1 MSERSCPVS
10 ASVGSVCPMG
20 NGAGGNGRARGCN
33 FASFSR
39 PEDVHSTFG
48 IPPGADVADFLR
60 QRERKAINELLYSDV
75 PSMPVIK
82 DMQNAQGTKSLDSL
96 NVNDQDLLAVALG
109 APARQVLLRAEEVGP
124 RTGWRDGYLSREHGF
139 CPPDADE
146 AASALAR
153 SPGRVWSDI
162 CERMPGCVAR
172 GRVRQSIAALP
183 HVEGTPDI
191 IPDKALWAALVS
203 LGMLCSIYRYE
214 ETHNG
219 TEGVNVSTR
228 SPTPNVE
235 MSDDYGDE
243 VKGIPKCIG
252 LAYVQISRRMGR
264 SIPHLTFYDQAS
276 YNIKVRDPTST
287 YPYIGRFDNTDLRWP
302 MFGVR
307 SEIAFLKGCA
317 DTSASFQH
325 GVDAIASCQEYV
337 MSKNKAG
344 LLRALIRL
352 KEILERMPNAFHSIS
367 LNPSSGENFV
377 SPPEW
382 VRWAKFSAPLSKRCP
397 ATSGLQFPPYL
408 VMDAFLGRTKYESF
422 LGEEGLHLRAW
433 LPSNWRAFIAAVE
446 YHYSIPD
453 FVNQSGDPRLM
464 GAFDGIVEAYT
475 GERGFMGTHRY
486 KVFGLLEIAGKTGRA
501 ETNGNSGSAEV
512 NAKPHEE
519 THKAFSD
526 AMKERLEPHRGNL
539 HLEPNEMRGSF
550 AECRYKSTVLSRS
563 LVDSDPERSI
573 ARVIIDIQDT
583 GITFQP
589 GDRLAIMPL
598 NSWLECAKV
607 AAALGLDIML
617 DSPVFL
623 DSQWN
628 RFADHLGSVSRTP
641 TPRLTVKDILRRG
654 HLAPLTKDLVMKLHT
669 LLRASSNTVLQILAT
684 TEWPVRA
691 SLGDLLQAA
700 VTDTPSKIWD
710 QAFDISGN
718 LSWLPEIVPLEVP
731 RTYSISNY
739 PDEML
744 PSTVELTV
752 SRSEYNLCPTLG
764 ETEPVVRYGVG
775 SGFLNPP
782 VSSQNEFIADD
793 EELLIGVSRPLAFQ
807 LPIDDAAPC
816 AFFAGG
822 SGIAPFR
829 SFWQSRAGRSVGK
842 NLLFLGVQSR
852 EKFCYENE
860 LREYVNAG
868 YMEVYTAFSRDS
880 RGLNY
885 DSYLRDL
892 VEKET
897 PPRYIDSLIVEQ
909 GAMVCDLV
917 MSKKQGGL
925 GGYLYVCG
933 SLSVFDSVMSGIR
946 KAIYNHRTA
955 SMESTNVIL
964 DTAFAERRFMLDV
977 FMSPKPLPCNI
988 PTILPS
994 QLAMHTGHRPNSRIR
1009 IAVHGSVYD
1018 VTDFC
1023 PMHPGGTMII
1033 QSNAGADCSKS
1044 FDLLA
1049 HSNNPEV
1056 SSLLNKYFIGHL
1068 TPKPNYRKCEEISML
1083 YDLWSDYLRTSV
1095 ETLVGDQFET
1105 RDFMDST
1112 NIWFQGSL
1120 FNMSGVR
1127 SFYQHQSRLLQ
1138 NGFSALFGAKLQ
1150 ELYLKLSF
1158 TLANSGA
1165 SSGQLP
1171 DVLGIIGRAK
1181 SSPDAMATSNEVS
1194 QIGKFTC
1201 DSETAR
1207 FHERGIIEY
1216 VKASVQLNLEL
1227 LEGIR
1232 EEACC
1237 GMDAFD
1243 TIMDLEVSSET
1254 QRLTSLS
1261 TFLLQLTERMAIRL
1275 EGFYSKLA
1283 QHSIYHPEMEHNP
1296 ARTRWNLVRRKVRD
1310 GSFFILTQN
1319 VAVNTGANYVPRRGQ
1334 EAVEFDH
1341 VITQIQHNISKAP
1354 IQVRKTME
1362 LTEQHIARGRT
1373 NPNGVSANESHENG
1387 HAMKRMSSFVNN
1399 NMRAIRRLS
1408 KLPAAGVSL
1417 EQLMNTYGHST
1428 TQAQDRYPAPMRN
1441 LTPNQSRSP
1450 SVSRERDPFDAHQF
1464 SKLNV
1469 RGRSTSNADSL
1480 TQGSGHSSHAS
1491 SSSHLDFHLP
1501 MAMSPALTPPSS
1513 APPSSASSPVSYTPA
1528 SAALPS
1534 MLNKMN
1540 RRKQSND
1547 MGPSLAGLPE
1557 NHMRKLM
1564 QSSAT
1569 AKANLNAPF
1578 VTANTQRDHHIRG
1591 TQNMQRAAVTSSGR
1605 GAPGVNQVNPQ
1616 KSSSQPPHRQGS
1628 HETGDSFLETSGAE
1642 QLTWNGEIT
1651 SMDYGPPNGQNGQ
1664 HMPSQNVSVASEH
1677 SSNHSTPL
1685 STDSQSCASATLSN
1699 RTIGTA
1705 ATSNQSPK
1713 DLGSPEQAGQ
1723 LVPDE
1728 DFNVI
1733 RDRWLYPYIEPS
1745 PLSYALREQSMFY
1758 ICRVFRT
1765 YPRMMARRER
1775 LPPMIHPMQASKE
1788 IPLPLKNCFSITRMW
1803 EGGAEEASSLVQ
1815 GTIEREMDRLFAEFR
1830 TYDEETLITA
1840 FQALVI
1846 YAIILL
1852 FPTPQKPTTNNLTL
1866 QTVVSLQ
1873 EVGYHVGQTGLMLRA
1888 EAAHVRPTWDA
1899 WILVNAKR
1907 RTMCALYCLEWI
1919 YAMLNKL
1926 PTFPCTELGFMP
1938 TVCSK
1943 ALWDARTKDEW
1954 EASYNCW
1961 LARWTVGGGYL
1972 MRELM
1977 AVQPGPELDQR
1988 TEMWLEEVDEF
1999 GMMYMSLV
2007 NATEVP
2013 GGAGGAELRPGH
2025 ASNEA

>member
-10 ASVGSVCPMG
+10 ASVGSACPMG
-20 NGAGGNGRARGCN
+20 NGAGERGRPRGCN
-33 FASFSR
+33 FASFGR
-39 PEDVHSTFG
+39 PEDLHSTFD
-48 IPPGADVADFLR
+48 IPSDANVTDFLR

-75 PSMPVIK
+75 PTMPAIK

-124 RTGWRDGYLSREHGF
+124 HTGWRDGYLSREYGF

-172 GRVRQSIAALP
+172 GRVRQSLAALP
-183 HVEGTPDI
+183 LVEGTPDI
-191 IPDKALWAALVS
+191 IPDRALWAALVS

-219 TEGVNVSTR
+219 TEGVNVSSR
-228 SPTPNVE
+228 SPTLDVE
-235 MSDDYGDE
+235 MSDDLGDE

-252 LAYVQISRRMGR
+252 LPYVQISRRMGR

-276 YNIKVRDPTST
+276 YNIKVRDPTSIH
-287 YPYIGRFDNTDLRWP
+287 PYIGRFDNTDLRWP

-307 SEIAFLKGCA
+307 SEISFLKGCA

-325 GVDAIASCQEYV
+325 GVDAIASCQEHV

-344 LLRALIRL
+344 LLRELIRL

-367 LNPSSGENFV
+367 LNPRSGDNFV

-408 VMDAFLGRTKYESF
+408 LMDAFLARTKYESF

-453 FVNQSGDPRLM
+453 FVKKSGDPKLM

-501 ETNGNSGSAEV
+501 ETNGNSGFSDV
-512 NAKPHEE
+512 NSKPHEE

-539 HLEPNEMRGSF
+539 HLEPHEMRGSF
-550 AECRYKSTVLSRS
+550 AECRYKSTVISRS

-573 ARVIIDIQDT
+573 ARVILDIQDT

-607 AAALGLDIML
+607 AAALGLDVML
-617 DSPVFL
+617 ESSVSL
-623 DSQWN
+623 DNQWN
-628 RFADHLGSVSRTP
+628 RFADHLGSVSRES

-654 HLAPLTKDLVMKLHT
+654 HLAPLTKDLVMRLHT

-739 PDEML
+739 PDELL

-752 SRSEYNLCPTLG
+752 SRSEYNLCPTLSC
-764 ETEPVVRYGVG
+764 TEPDLRCGVG

-782 VSSQNEFIADD
+782 VSIQDGFIADD
-793 EELLIGVSRPLAFQ
+793 EEVLVGVSRPLAFQ

-829 SFWQSRAGRSVGK
+829 SFWQARAGRSVGK

-868 YMEVYTAFSRDS
+868 YLEVYTAFSRDS

-885 DSYLRDL
+885 DSHLRDL

-897 PPRYIDSLIVEQ
+897 TPRYIDSLIVEQ

-955 SMESTNVIL
+955 SMESTSVIL

-994 QLAMHTGHRPNSRIR
+994 QVAMQTGHRPNSRIN
-1009 IAVHGSVYD
+1009 IVVHGSVYD

-1033 QSNAGADCSKS
+1033 QSNAGVDCSKS

-1120 FNMSGVR
+1120 FNMNGVR

-1171 DVLGIIGRAK
+1171 DVLGVIGRAK
-1181 SSPDAMATSNEVS
+1181 SSPDAMVTSNEVS

-1201 DSETAR
+1201 DSEAAR

-1216 VKASVQLNLEL
+1216 VKASVQLNMEL

-1232 EEACC
+1232 EEACR

-1254 QRLTSLS
+1254 QRLTALS

-1275 EGFYSKLA
+1275 EGFYSNLA
-1283 QHSIYHPEMEHNP
+1283 QHSVYHPEMEHNP

-1310 GSFFILTQN
+1310 GSFFVLTQN
-1319 VAVNTGANYVPRRGQ
+1319 VAINTETSYVPRRGQ

-1341 VITQIQHNISKAP
+1341 VITQIQHSINKAP
-1354 IQVRKTME
+1354 LQVRKTLD
-1362 LTEQHIARGRT
+1362 LTEQHITRGRT
-1373 NPNGVSANESHENG
+1373 MPNGVSANESHENG

-1408 KLPAAGVSL
+1408 KLPPAGVSL
-1417 EQLMNTYGHST
+1417 EQLMNTYGNST
-1428 TQAQDRYPAPMRN
+1428 HQTHDRYPASMRS

-1450 SVSRERDPFDAHQF
+1450 STSREHEGFDPRQL

-1469 RGRSTSNADSL
+1469 RGRSVSNADSL
-1480 TQGSGHSSHAS
+1480 AQGSGRSSHAS
-1491 SSSHLDFHLP
+1491 SSSNLDWHLP

-1513 APPSSASSPVSYTPA
+1513 APPSSAPSPVSHVPA

-1534 MLNKMN
+1534 MFNKMN
-1540 RRKQSND
+1540 RRQKSSD
-1547 MGPSLAGLPE
+1547 MAGSLASQPE
-1557 NHMRKLM
+1557 NRMRKLM
-1564 QSSAT
+1564 QGSVSNSGGYSS
-1569 AKANLNAPF
+1569 
-1578 VTANTQRDHHIRG
+1578 I
-1591 TQNMQRAAVTSSGR
+1591 
-1605 GAPGVNQVNPQ
+1605 
-1616 KSSSQPPHRQGS
+1616 
-1628 HETGDSFLETSGAE
+1628 
-1642 QLTWNGEIT
+1642 
-1651 SMDYGPPNGQNGQ
+1651 PPND
-1664 HMPSQNVSVASEH
+1664 
-1677 SSNHSTPL
+1677 ST
-1685 STDSQSCASATLSN
+1685 S
-1699 RTIGTA
+1699 
-1705 ATSNQSPK
+1705 
-1713 DLGSPEQAGQ
+1713 
-1723 LVPDE
+1723 
-1728 DFNVI
+1728 
-1733 RDRWLYPYIEPS
+1733 
-1745 PLSYALREQSMFY
+1745 
-1758 ICRVFRT
+1758 
-1765 YPRMMARRER
+1765 
-1775 LPPMIHPMQASKE
+1775 H
-1788 IPLPLKNCFSITRMW
+1788 
-1803 EGGAEEASSLVQ
+1803 
-1815 GTIEREMDRLFAEFR
+1815 
-1830 TYDEETLITA
+1830 
-1840 FQALVI
+1840 
-1846 YAIILL
+1846 
-1852 FPTPQKPTTNNLTL
+1852 
-1866 QTVVSLQ
+1866 
-1873 EVGYHVGQTGLMLRA
+1873 LRA
-1888 EAAHVRPTWDA
+1888 RSTTGSLRAF
-1899 WILVNAKR
+1899 
-1907 RTMCALYCLEWI
+1907 
-1919 YAMLNKL
+1919 MLPEMRVA
-1926 PTFPCTELGFMP
+1926 PTF
-1938 TVCSK
+1938 
-1943 ALWDARTKDEW
+1943 
-1954 EASYNCW
+1954 
-1961 LARWTVGGGYL
+1961 
-1972 MRELM
+1972 
-1977 AVQPGPELDQR
+1977 
-1988 TEMWLEEVDEF
+1988 
-1999 GMMYMSLV
+1999 
-2007 NATEVP
+2007 
-2013 GGAGGAELRPGH
+2013 
-2025 ASNEA
+2025 